1 MAAATIAML
10 DGHDGKITFAPQE
23 SFVPAERIGI
33 DAGHQFFT
41 FALQL
46 LAFGLDQSGPPLKL
60 GFRGIGFAGEILEL
74 GLFLLQSRLELVE
87 PVHEFE
93 FDIFHLADVR
103 FGFVDFLQQR
113 LILGIGFDLVELRPV
128 LQNLLALGI
137 GVHFELFALGFD
149 LFEFGLGLIKLC
161 GFVDQALL
169 RGGDLD
175 WDSSRLGF

>member
-1 MAAATIAML
+1 M
-10 DGHDGKITFAPQE
+10 
-23 SFVPAERIGI
+23 
-33 DAGHQFFT
+33 
-41 FALQL
+41 
-46 LAFGLDQSGPPLKL
+46 
-60 GFRGIGFAGEILEL
+60 
-74 GLFLLQSRLELVE
+74 FLLESRLELVE
-87 PVHEFE
+87 PVHEFK
-93 FDIFHLADVR
+93 FDIFHLADIG
-103 FGFVDFLQQR
+103 FGFIDLLQQR